1 VVWKSA
7 AIYGTKTMLN
17 TPPEHPLEEIA
28 QVFDTTHK
36 EIWGS
41 HPQKIVRLLGI
52 ETKEGMKIAEKNV
65 ELRKTFAL
73 DVDLAFWVEY
83 PDGRRLILHLEF
95 ERETRRMTPKRMF
108 QYNVLLALANDEGD
122 ETLQF
127 PLVES
132 YLVYFWPGTGQSDPG
147 VYHHGTNLFR
157 YHKVFF
163 YEMTIQAIEA
173 AKFWELLAFAPCLR
187 NVQPTDIIE
196 IQKKLQ
202 AHIDDPDT
210 LHRLLI
216 FLAFYFKRR
225 YNQNITDVIKE
236 YDIMAIEKASLL
248 ERWAEYEQMRGLEKG
263 MTEGRIETLRAII
276 QHIQGIY
283 SNQIAQLLV
292 APLRPLALSEAVYV
306 LERALEGHNDAF
318 RERVKKDVLAILNG
332 RR

>member
-1 VVWKSA
+1 MP
-7 AIYGTKTMLN
+7 IFYNIMMIN

-65 ELRKTFAL
+65 ELRKTFVL

-83 PDGRRLILHLEF
+83 PDGRRWILHLEF
-95 ERETRRMTPKRMF
+95 ERETKRITPKRMF
-108 QYNVLLALANDEGD
+108 QYNVLLALCNDEGE
-122 ETLQF
+122 ETLKF
-127 PLVES
+127 PVVES

-147 VYHHGTNLFR
+147 VYYHGKNLFR

-163 YEMTIQAIEA
+163 YDMTIQVIEA
-173 AKFWELLAFAPCLR
+173 AEFWELLAFAPCLR
-187 NVQPTDIIE
+187 DVQATDIGE

-202 AHIDDPDT
+202 AHIDNPDT

-216 FLAFYFKRR
+216 FLASYFKKR

-236 YDIMAIEKASLL
+236 YDIMAVEKASIL
-248 ERWAEYEQMRGLEKG
+248 ERWAEYEQTRGMEKV
-263 MTEGRIETLRAII
+263 LKAQI

-283 SNQIAQLLV
+283 SDQIAQLLA
-292 APLRPLALSEAVYV
+292 APLRTIPLYEAQYI
-306 LERALEGHNDAF
+306 LERALEGRDDAF
-318 RERVKKDVLAILNG
+318 IARVKQDVLAILNG

>member
-1 VVWKSA
+1 M
-7 AIYGTKTMLN
+7 IN
-17 TPPEHPLEEIA
+17 TLPEHPLEEIA

-65 ELRKTFAL
+65 ELRKTFVL

-83 PDGRRLILHLEF
+83 PDGRRWILHLEF
-95 ERETRRMTPKRMF
+95 ERETKRIMPKRMF
-108 QYNVLLALANDEGD
+108 QYNVLLALCNDEGE

-127 PLVES
+127 PVVES
-132 YLVYFWPGTGQSDPG
+132 YLVYFWPSTGQSDPG
-147 VYHHGTNLFR
+147 VYHYGTNLFR

-163 YEMTIQAIEA
+163 YDMTIQAIEA
-173 AKFWELLAFAPCLR
+173 AEFWELLAFAPCLR
-187 NVQPTDIIE
+187 NVQPNDIIE
-196 IQKKLQ
+196 IQRKLH

-216 FLAFYFKRR
+216 FLAFYFKKR

-236 YDIMAIEKASLL
+236 YDIMAAEKATAL
-248 ERWAEYEQMRGLEKG
+248 EILKSKSRE
-263 MTEGRIETLRAII
+263 EGRIEILRAQFQNI
-276 QHIQGIY
+276 QNIY
-283 SNQIAQLLV
+283 SDQIAQLLA
-292 APLRPLALSEAVYV
+292 APLRTLPLYEAQHI
-306 LERALEGHNDAF
+306 LEEALEGRDDTF